1 MNRKQWLEAYSIARS
16 VRRCE
21 EALFGGKL
29 SSLGMESNVHADRAA
44 ARYADGRVLTSD
56 ALRFRAGL
64 LGGLSRISGRAV
76 RT

>member
-1 MNRKQWLEAYSIARS
+1 MNRKQWFEAYSIARS

-44 ARYADGRVLTSD
+44 ARYTDGGVLTGD
-56 ALRFRAGL
+56 QLTHRAGL